1 MSEGD
6 NTSVYIYNGVGRVPR
21 NVTHVRID
29 PSVTVI
35 PQDAFFNSQQLVEVK
50 LPEGLVHIE
59 VRAFYNCNSLKTINI
74 PSTVTEIG
82 DYAFDECEKLVV
94 VHLPEGLQRL
104 GGWAFHHC
112 TSLQSI
118 NIPPAIEVI
127 KEGAFCHCHSLADI
141 KFPEGVRG
149 IELDGF
155 SRCMSL
161 VSVTLPSSLRDVGEE
176 AFEGCPLLKEI
187 HMPDTLESI
196 EARAFKKCNFTNFR
210 MPPSLGNYIDISIVG
225 GNTSLVSLELP
236 ETAGHFEDRY
246 NNTEEHY
253 TDLSVR
259 NISLPSNCVT
269 VAAVALN
276 HCTELG
282 VVFPDADVDTIS
294 TALKTRFNEL
304 PIHKICYYQSY
315 HDNETT
321 LQHLRR
327 EINPWTSKPPGQLNL
342 TGKEQDCLG
351 MTPLHILACST
362 KPTIQ
367 MFQLLI
373 EKYPETLIMK
383 DKWGDIPLMY
393 AIWCNAPTEI
403 LDLLVESYNSLHPEF
418 EFDWSGMILTLAKR
432 NVPLANIQ
440 TLIKTQQDRFP
451 NQKYDIQQVV
461 MELVV
466 HDTNPTG
473 LRRRY
478 TSIETFR
485 YLLQISITKRLDSL
499 DVKRFQVDM
508 ENSINAVSLAKGRE
522 EDTRAVYDRLAAY
535 EIAKEGASIL
545 ELALWKDK
553 IDESHSKRARVDA
566 EVVSYRDQCR
576 INCGAGIIIRNVL
589 PYLVPKTLLIPRR
602 VAGSTTEIEL

>member
-1 MSEGD
+1 MASEGD

-21 NVTHVRID
+21 NVTHVRVD

-50 LPEGLVHIE
+50 LPEGLIRIE
-59 VRAFYNCNSLKTINI
+59 VRAFYKCNSLKTINI

-94 VHLPEGLQRL
+94 AHLPEGLQRL

-112 TSLQSI
+112 TSLQRI
-118 NIPPAIEVI
+118 NIPPDIEVI

-141 KFPEGVRG
+141 TFPERLRE
-149 IELDGF
+149 IEMDAF
-155 SRCMSL
+155 SRCMTL

-176 AFEGCPLLKEI
+176 AFEGCTRLNEI

-210 MPPSLGNYIDISIVG
+210 MPSSLGNYIDISIVG

-246 NNTEEHY
+246 NNTEEYY

-259 NISLPSNCVT
+259 NIALPSNCVT
-269 VAAVALN
+269 NTTALN

-294 TALKTRFNEL
+294 TALKTRFNDL

-315 HDNETT
+315 HDTETT
-321 LQHLRR
+321 LQHIRR

-362 KPTIQ
+362 KPTIE
-367 MFQLLI
+367 MYRLLI
-373 EKYPETLIMK
+373 DKYPETLTMK
-383 DKWGDIPLMY
+383 DKWGDIPLLY
-393 AIWCNAPTEI
+393 AFWCNAQTEVI
-403 LDLLVESYNSLHPEF
+403 ELLVERYKTLQPDY
-418 EFDWSGMILTLAKR
+418 EFDWKGMLLTMAKR
-432 NVPLANIQ
+432 HVPLANVQ
-440 TLIKTQQDRFP
+440 ALINTQQDRFP
-451 NQKYDIQQVV
+451 EQECDMQPIV

-466 HDTNPTG
+466 YDTNQTG
-473 LRRRY
+473 PRRRY
-478 TSIETFR
+478 TSIKTFK
-485 YLLQISITKRLDSL
+485 YLLRVSISKRLESL

-522 EDTRAVYDRLAAY
+522 EDTRAIYDRLAAY
-535 EIAKEGASIL
+535 EITKEGASIL
-545 ELALWKDK
+545 ELALWKAK
-553 IDESHSKRARVDA
+553 LNESRNKRARVDG
-566 EVVSYRDQCR
+566 EVSYRDQCR
-576 INCGAGIIIRNVL
+576 VSCGADIIIRNVL
-589 PYLVPKTLLIPRR
+589 HYLSPKR
-602 VAGSTTEIEL
+602 IEWT